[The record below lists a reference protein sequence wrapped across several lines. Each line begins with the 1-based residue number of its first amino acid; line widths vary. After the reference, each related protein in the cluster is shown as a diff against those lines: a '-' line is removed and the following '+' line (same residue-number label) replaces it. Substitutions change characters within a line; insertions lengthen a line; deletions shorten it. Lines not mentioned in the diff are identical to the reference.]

1 MLGKLFKYEWRSI
14 TKLLLPVHGCIL
26 LFALLSR
33 FYFSLG
39 GGVEQLLSSKNG
51 FVSVL
56 TGMLIFALVV
66 VISSMAI
73 FTYIYTGYHFY
84 KNVFTDQGY
93 LTNTLPVTSGQIL
106 LAKEFA
112 ALLWILIDVL
122 VIVVSCMIL
131 VASKDLFSNFGLFWT
146 VATGYMGQM
155 PSFTILMI
163 LSLILMPIELVVLLY
178 FSIAIG
184 NLASNHKVLAS
195 IGAYVG
201 LYIIQQIFGFIELMV
216 VGFSGKGVFMS
227 VNLPEDPSLTFQSFV
242 NPILLASL
250 IFGIILTAA
259 CWMGSKYIMSR
270 KLNLQ

>member
-1 MLGKLFKYEWRSI
+1 MLRKLFKYEWRSI

-26 LFALLSR
+26 LFALLSC

-39 GGVEQLLSSKNG
+39 GGVEQLLSSKNY
-51 FVSVL
+51 FVSIL
-56 TGMLIFALVV
+56 TGILLFALAV
-66 VISSMAI
+66 VIFSMAV

-106 LAKEFA
+106 LAKGLA

-122 VIVVSCMIL
+122 VIGISCIIL
-131 VASKDLFSNFGLFWT
+131 FASKDFFSNFGSFCIALI
-146 VATGYMGQM
+146 GYMGQM
-155 PSFTILMI
+155 PLFTLLMI
-163 LSLILMPIELVVLLY
+163 LSLILMPIELIVLLY

-184 NLASNHKVLAS
+184 NLATTHKVLAS

-201 LYIIQQIFGFIELMV
+201 LYILQQIFGLIELTV
-216 VGFSGKGVFMS
+216 VGFFGSGVFMRI
-227 VNLPEDPSLTFQSFV
+227 NLPDNPSLAFQTFID
-242 NPILLASL
+242 PILLASL
-250 IFGIILTAA
+250 VFSLILTIV
-259 CWMGSKYIMSR
+259 CWMGSKYIMTR

>member
-39 GGVEQLLSSKNG
+39 GGVEQLLSNKNN
-51 FVSVL
+51 FVSIL
-56 TGMLIFALVV
+56 TMLLIFALVV
-66 VISSMAI
+66 IISSIAI

-84 KNVFTDQGY
+84 KSVFTDQGY
-93 LTNTLPVTSGQIL
+93 LTNTLPVTPGQIL
-106 LAKEFA
+106 LAKGLA
-112 ALLWILIDVL
+112 GLLWILIDVL
-122 VIVVSCMIL
+122 VIGLSCIIL
-131 VASKDLFSNFGLFWT
+131 FASKDFFANFGPFCSALI
-146 VATGYMGQM
+146 GYMGQM
-155 PSFTILMI
+155 PLFTLLMI
-163 LSLILMPIELVVLLY
+163 LSLILMPIELIVLLY

-201 LYIIQQIFGFIELMV
+201 LYILQQIFGFIELMV
-216 VGFSGKGVFMS
+216 VGFSGRGVFMS
-227 VNLPEDPSLTFQSFV
+227 VNLPVDPSFTFQSLI

-250 IFGIILTAA
+250 IFSLILTIA
-259 CWMGSKYIMSR
+259 CWIGSKYIMRR